1 MQYTTDIDSLI
12 EKLVWIEW
20 VDICGFS
27 DSWMDIKDLYEQR
40 PHYCHSIGR
49 LKEATE
55 EYITIV
61 ATWDEAGTI
70 VSDMNCIPIGCVTNI
85 TQIERKK

>member
-27 DSWMDIKDLYEQR
+27 DSWMDIKDVYEQR

-49 LKEATE
+49 L
-55 EYITIV
+55 
-61 ATWDEAGTI
+61 TI